1 MSIRAMPAFA
11 HHNKGRP
18 KKRMGIAGHDFTGC
32 WIFILEAVL
41 KAVLFLEQL

>member
-18 KKRMGIAGHDFTGC
+18 KKRMSIAGHDFAGR
-32 WIFILEAVL
+32 WIFNFKAVL
-41 KAVLFLEQL
+41 KATLFLEEL